1 MTEEARSWA
10 GRQTQSDQLTNS
22 IEATDG
28 ILDSSSGSDLRKRG
42 RLIGESILTFEI
54 GIKILLY

>member
-1 MTEEARSWA
+1 MTEEARSWT